1 VSFKQ
6 FYGFLFGITVLISV
20 NSLCMGSITNGLV
33 AWYPLDGNAT
43 DMSTNSND
51 GTIYGA
57 STTTDRHGFTSRALL
72 FDGSNDYIQAAYSSA
87 ISSSNFSYS
96 LWAKPTQ
103 TTSSF
108 GSPITFRNNG
118 KGFNLYKKP
127 NNTWSYWIG
136 NGGWLALGSRS
147 ITLSWT
153 ALAFTYDGTNHKAYE
168 NGSHVASTSSS
179 YLLNQSKPL
188 RIGAGATES
197 NSPNYYFNGAIDEV
211 RIYNRSLSA
220 TEISALY
227 STENTV
233 PNSPPTDLNSTSV
246 ISFSENLPIGNF
258 IGEFNATDT
267 DQGSTISYHLVSGAG
282 DSNNSLF
289 SLESNGSLKNAV
301 VFDFETNASTYSIRV
316 QAKDEYNATIE
327 GNFTISLL
335 NQVEDLDNDGTED
348 HFDSDDDGDGF
359 SDSVEIAYGSNP
371 RDSNS
376 VANAAPNTL
385 TLNTSG
391 FQENQPI
398 GTVAGTLTST
408 DPDNGDTLSIQLVA
422 GSGSTANSL
431 FSLESNGT
439 LKTTVSYDFETN
451 STSYPI
457 RARVT
462 DQHGAYLEN
471 NFTISLLNQVEDLD
485 NDGTEDHFD
494 SDDDGDGFSDSVE
507 IAYGSNPRDP
517 NSVANQAPNSL
528 VLNSSG
534 FQENQ
539 PAGTI
544 AGTLTATDPD
554 NGDTLSIQLVA
565 GSGSTANSL
574 FSLESNGTL
583 KTTVSFDFETNS
595 TSYPIRARVTDQH
608 GAYIENNFTIS
619 LINQVEDLDNDG
631 TEDHFDSD
639 DDGDGFSDSVEI
651 AYGSNPRDPNSVA
664 NAAPNTLV
672 LNSSGFQENQ
682 PAGTIAGTL
691 TATDPDNGDTLS
703 IQLVAGSGST
713 ANHLFSLESNGTLKT
728 TVSFDFETNST
739 SYPIRA
745 RVTDQHGAYI
755 ENNFT
760 ISLLNQVEDLD
771 NDGTEDHFD
780 FGR

>member
-1 VSFKQ
+1 
-6 FYGFLFGITVLISV
+6 
-20 NSLCMGSITNGLV
+20 MGSITNGLV

-220 TEISALY
+220 SEISALY

-289 SLESNGSLKNAV
+289 SLESKDQILQYCFSTQFCYTQGSL
-301 VFDFETNASTYSIRV
+301 
-316 QAKDEYNATIE
+316 
-327 GNFTISLL
+327 
-335 NQVEDLDNDGTED
+335 
-348 HFDSDDDGDGF
+348 
-359 SDSVEIAYGSNP
+359 
-371 RDSNS
+371 
-376 VANAAPNTL
+376 AN
-385 TLNTSG
+385 
-391 FQENQPI
+391 
-398 GTVAGTLTST
+398 
-408 DPDNGDTLSIQLVA
+408 
-422 GSGSTANSL
+422 
-431 FSLESNGT
+431 
-439 LKTTVSYDFETN
+439 
-451 STSYPI
+451 
-457 RARVT
+457 
-462 DQHGAYLEN
+462 
-471 NFTISLLNQVEDLD
+471 
-485 NDGTEDHFD
+485 
-494 SDDDGDGFSDSVE
+494 
-507 IAYGSNPRDP
+507 
-517 NSVANQAPNSL
+517 
-528 VLNSSG
+528 
-534 FQENQ
+534 
-539 PAGTI
+539 
-544 AGTLTATDPD
+544 
-554 NGDTLSIQLVA
+554 
-565 GSGSTANSL
+565 
-574 FSLESNGTL
+574 
-583 KTTVSFDFETNS
+583 
-595 TSYPIRARVTDQH
+595 
-608 GAYIENNFTIS
+608 
-619 LINQVEDLDNDG
+619 
-631 TEDHFDSD
+631 
-639 DDGDGFSDSVEI
+639 
-651 AYGSNPRDPNSVA
+651 
-664 NAAPNTLV
+664 
-672 LNSSGFQENQ
+672 
-682 PAGTIAGTL
+682 
-691 TATDPDNGDTLS
+691 
-703 IQLVAGSGST
+703 
-713 ANHLFSLESNGTLKT
+713 
-728 TVSFDFETNST
+728 
-739 SYPIRA
+739 
-745 RVTDQHGAYI
+745 
-755 ENNFT
+755 
-760 ISLLNQVEDLD
+760 
-771 NDGTEDHFD
+771 
-780 FGR
+780 